1 MAIYIKNKPLHRRV
15 MKSSNRYAD
24 LAIKAYS
31 AGKRTLGA
39 KYERKSDAIYAK
51 NYSKMFKIVR

>member
-1 MAIYIKNKPLHRRV
+1 MAIQIKNKSLHRRV

-31 AGKRTLGA
+31 RGNRTQGA
-39 KYERKSDAIYAK
+39 KYERKSDSIYAK
-51 NYSKMFKIVR
+51 NYSKMFRIVR